1 MIYGGYVIHYSHVSG
16 QIIGYAHDFCNKKIG
31 KNQTLIPA
39 FAHNLFSFDFFFVV
53 KGVRF
58 CVWRTKQFKIGGKNL
73 TNVPY
78 ANIGNQ
84 VKFINTIKY
93 YHQSLSALAKNVN
106 EMEKKNKN
114 FLPKIFREA

>member
-1 MIYGGYVIHYSHVSG
+1 MIHHFHVSS

-58 CVWRTKQFKIGGKNL
+58 CMWRTKQFNIGEKNL

-78 ANIGNQ
+78 ANISNQ
-84 VKFINTIKY
+84 VKFIDTIQY
-93 YHQSLSALAKNVN
+93 YQQSLSALAKNVN
-106 EMEKKNKN
+106 EMEKKNKK
-114 FLPKIFREA
+114 FLLKIFREE